1 MYAIQ
6 SKFPD
11 QKRFVLI
18 DVKNG
23 EQVGKWMFATLFK
36 TRERAE
42 EVVKAIKHITVKGV
56 EYKVVKYSGK

>member
-18 DVKNG
+18 DVRNG

-36 TRERAE
+36 TKERAE
-42 EVVKAIKHITVKGV
+42 EVIEIIKPITMEGI
-56 EYKVVKYSGK
+56 EYKIVKYSSK